1 MHHHDHH
8 DHDALP
14 DNRRRLLAALLLTG
28 GFMVVEAVGGW
39 LAGSLALIA
48 DAAHM
53 LTDTASLL
61 LAWIAFRVTDRP
73 ADRKRTFGYHRF
85 PVLAA
90 FVNGLALLVIVGW
103 IAFEAIG
110 RLLEPTPVMGGTML
124 AIAIVGLLVN
134 IVAFALLHGGS
145 RENLNMR
152 GAAVHVLGDLLG
164 SVGAIVAAG
173 VILATGWTP
182 IDPILSLLVAL
193 LVLRAAWY
201 VLREA
206 THVLLEGAPPGLD
219 PHEVERV
226 LPGAVEGLIDV
237 HHIHAWSLSGE
248 RPMMSLHA
256 RADGAVAHD
265 TLVARIKSVLRDRF
279 GVGHVTL
286 QVEYGEECVD
296 NHAGGGESST
306 SVPIDADDEQ
316 RG

>member
-1 MHHHDHH
+1 MHEDHH
-8 DHDALP
+8 DHGPLP

-61 LAWIAFRVTDRP
+61 LAWLAFRVTDRP
-73 ADRKRTFGYHRF
+73 ADRQRTFGYHRF

-90 FVNGLALLVIVGW
+90 FVNGLALLIIVAW
-103 IAFEAIG
+103 IAFEAVG
-110 RLLEPTPVMGGTML
+110 RLLAPTPVMGGTMI
-124 AIAIVGLLVN
+124 AIAVAGLVVN
-134 IVAFALLHGGS
+134 VVAFVLLHGGS
-145 RENLNMR
+145 RDNLNMR

-173 VILATGWTP
+173 VILTTGWTP

-206 THVLLEGAPPGLD
+206 THVLLEGTPPGVD
-219 PHEVERV
+219 PHEVELV
-226 LPGAVEGLIDV
+226 LPDIVEGLVDV

-248 RPMMSLHA
+248 QPMMSLHA

-265 TLVARIKSVLRDRF
+265 TLVARIKSVLRERF
-279 GVGHVTL
+279 GVEHVTL
-286 QVEYGEECVD
+286 QVEYGEQCLD
-296 NHAGGGESST
+296 HNAPGESSARG
-306 SVPIDADDEQ
+306 ADGSPA

>member
-1 MHHHDHH
+1 MHEDHH
-8 DHDALP
+8 DHRPLP

-61 LAWIAFRVTDRP
+61 LAWLAFRVTDRP

-103 IAFEAIG
+103 IVFEAIG
-110 RLLEPTPVMGGTML
+110 RLLAPTPVMGGTMI
-124 AIAIVGLLVN
+124 AIAVVGLVVN
-134 IVAFALLHGGS
+134 VVAFVLLHGGS
-145 RENLNMR
+145 RDNLNMR

-173 VILATGWTP
+173 VILTTGWTP

-206 THVLLEGAPPGLD
+206 AHVLLEGTPPGVD
-219 PHEVERV
+219 PHEVELV
-226 LPGAVEGLIDV
+226 LPDTVEGLVDV

-265 TLVARIKSVLRDRF
+265 TLVARIKSVLRERF
-279 GVGHVTL
+279 GVEHVTL
-286 QVEYGEECVD
+286 QVEYGEYCVD
-296 NHAGGGESST
+296 HDATGESSGRG
-306 SVPIDADDEQ
+306 ADGSPA